1 VTVKG
6 TSWWPPERRPSGTA
20 SPSAPTAVSR
30 RVATRV
36 APRVSPRSTRP
47 LCSYEAKRDRAKSPE
62 RGPVCATWLA
72 PDPCAS
78 CTSCSG
84 SDVAAGWLPLHG
96 ELIHKLYHVKNASNP
111 DRRALPM
118 ASYRD
123 LIGRDKLNDLDEI
136 LGIS

>member
-1 VTVKG
+1 
-6 TSWWPPERRPSGTA
+6 
-20 SPSAPTAVSR
+20 
-30 RVATRV
+30 
-36 APRVSPRSTRP
+36 
-47 LCSYEAKRDRAKSPE
+47 E

-136 LGIS
+136 LGISNVDLEGTVHAVKDNADALFTWNYAKGERPALNKLYEKAKTSQW